1 MWSPLKLL
9 SGMATVAAFAACS
22 DSPVPVVD
30 ASESMLDA
38 RLFGTWVA
46 LENESADVARITVY
60 PFDEQRMVAQIV
72 GLESIDGAYEL
83 ESTLFRVLL
92 AEIDGTN
99 WISATELSSEPEP
112 DIESRDERAWAIARL
127 DFEADGV
134 ILFREV
140 SHEIELDGIE
150 TVEGLQAVLV
160 DRQDEQGFLD
170 DEGIRFV
177 RYDGVSTRYP
187 TTAVV
192 F

>member
-9 SGMATVAAFAACS
+9 SGIATVVAFAACS

-30 ASESMLDA
+30 SSESMLDA

-46 LENESADVARITVY
+46 LENESADVARITVF
-60 PFDEQRMVAQIV
+60 PFDEQQMVAEIV
-72 GLESIDGAYEL
+72 GLESTDGVYEL

-92 AEIDGTN
+92 AEIDGTT
-99 WISATELSSEPEP
+99 WISATELSEPEP
-112 DIESRDERAWAIARL
+112 DNGSRDESAWAIARL

-170 DEGIRFV
+170 DEGIRFA

>member
-9 SGMATVAAFAACS
+9 SSIATLVAFAACS

-30 ASESMLDA
+30 SSESILDA

-46 LENESADVARITVY
+46 RENASADVVRITVV
-60 PFDEQRMVAQIV
+60 PFDEQQMVAEFV
-72 GLESIDGAYEL
+72 GLESIDGEYEV

-92 AEIDGTN
+92 AEIGGTT
-99 WISATELSSEPEP
+99 WISATELSEPES
-112 DIESRDERAWAIARL
+112 DVESRDESAWALARIE
-127 DFEADGV
+127 FEAEGV
-134 ILFREV
+134 VLFREI
-140 SHEIELDGIE
+140 SQDIELDGIK
-150 TVEGLQAVLV
+150 TVEELQAVLG
-160 DRQDEQGFLD
+160 DRQNELGFLD

-177 RYDGVSTRYP
+177 RYDEVSTRYP

>member
-1 MWSPLKLL
+1 MWSQLKLL
-9 SGMATVAAFAACS
+9 SSIATLVAFAACS

-30 ASESMLDA
+30 FSESIHDA

-46 LENESADVARITVY
+46 LENESADVVRITVV
-60 PFDEQRMVAQIV
+60 PFDEQQMVAEFV
-72 GLESIDGAYEL
+72 GLESIDGEYEV

-92 AEIDGTN
+92 AEIDGTT
-99 WISATELSSEPEP
+99 WISATELSEPES
-112 DIESRDERAWAIARL
+112 DDESRDESAWAIARI

-134 ILFREV
+134 VLFREI
-140 SHEIELDGIE
+140 SQDIELDGIK
-150 TVEGLQAVLV
+150 TVEELQAVLG
-160 DRQDEQGFLD
+160 DRQNEQGFLD

-177 RYDGVSTRYP
+177 RYDEVSTRYP